1 MRRSSGHISEAQNL
15 LLEVEQIHVH
25 YGKAEIIKGV
35 SFQVRNGEAVSLI
48 GSNGAG
54 KTTIL
59 RAITGYKTL
68 TSGEVK
74 FSGEVITGHP
84 PHEIAKMGIA
94 HVLEGKRIFPSLSV
108 DKNLQAGSF
117 LLQKNEE
124 TAKIREQILATFP
137 QLKAR
142 LKQEAGTLSGGE
154 QQMLVIA
161 RALMAKPI
169 LLILDEPSAGLSPL
183 MVQEVGRL
191 VRHIN
196 QRGVDILIVEQNSY
210 LAFNTSARS
219 YVLETGA
226 VVISGSTQDLMQD
239 DRVRKAYLST

>member
-1 MRRSSGHISEAQNL
+1 MRKSSGHTSEAQTP
-15 LLEVEQIHVH
+15 LLEVEQIRVH
-25 YGKAEIIKGV
+25 YGKAEIVKGV
-35 SFQVRNGEAVSLI
+35 SFQVEAGETVSLI

-59 RAITGYKTL
+59 RAITGHKTL
-68 TSGEVK
+68 TSGEVR
-74 FSGEVITGHP
+74 FSGETITGRR
-84 PHEIAKMGIA
+84 PHEIAQMGIA
-94 HVLEGKRIFPSLSV
+94 HVLEGKRIFPGLSV
-108 DKNLQAGSF
+108 EKNLQAGGF
-117 LLQKNEE
+117 LLQEE
-124 TAKIREQILATFP
+124 EEEAEIREEILTTFSR
-137 QLKAR
+137 LKER

-161 RALMAKPI
+161 RALMAKPK

-191 VRHIN
+191 IRHIN

-226 VVISGSTQDLMQD
+226 VVISGSAQDLMQD